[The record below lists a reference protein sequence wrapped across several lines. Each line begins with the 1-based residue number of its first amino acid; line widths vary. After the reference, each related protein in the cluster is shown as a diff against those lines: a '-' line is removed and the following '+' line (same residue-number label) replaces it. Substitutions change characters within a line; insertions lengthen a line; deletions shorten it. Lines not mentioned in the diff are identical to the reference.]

1 MGIDCSARGCKAS
14 RAMIKEQVLLED
26 QEWREHASCLHFSAV
41 LFFGFDDSES
51 PAEKRLRED
60 QAKTVCL
67 ECPVRQECLDYAISA
82 RESHGIWGGMT
93 DVERRRFA
101 NRSR

>member
-14 RAMIKEQVLLED
+14 RTMIKEQVLLED
-26 QEWREHASCLHFSAV
+26 QEWREHASCLDFSAV

-60 QAKTVCL
+60 QAKTVCV
-67 ECPVRQECLDYAISA
+67 ECPVRQDCLDYALSA